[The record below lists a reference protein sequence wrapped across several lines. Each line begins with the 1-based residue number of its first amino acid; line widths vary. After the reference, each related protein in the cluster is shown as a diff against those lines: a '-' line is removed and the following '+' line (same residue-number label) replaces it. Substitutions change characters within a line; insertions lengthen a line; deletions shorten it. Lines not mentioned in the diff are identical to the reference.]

1 MIPQTLR
8 IRRHN
13 QKRTQVVFVVTVCHW
28 MMTPVQTKFLTR
40 KKCSHF
46 EPRSALLPPYGW
58 YPVSDRT
65 FLNSQA
71 ETLEML
77 KSVTESKTDA
87 VKIAI
92 HFPCGWNM
100 DSWCRN
106 IELGKCALHYQDKK
120 EWVWVS
126 TLFAGETGRS
136 YHLCNLEPD
145 TYGMDGKCSWCILQK
160 VK

>member
-1 MIPQTLR
+1 
-8 IRRHN
+8 
-13 QKRTQVVFVVTVCHW
+13 VFVVTVCHW

-58 YPVSDRT
+58 YPVSDRK

-106 IELGKCALHYQDKK
+106 IELGKCAIHYQDKK